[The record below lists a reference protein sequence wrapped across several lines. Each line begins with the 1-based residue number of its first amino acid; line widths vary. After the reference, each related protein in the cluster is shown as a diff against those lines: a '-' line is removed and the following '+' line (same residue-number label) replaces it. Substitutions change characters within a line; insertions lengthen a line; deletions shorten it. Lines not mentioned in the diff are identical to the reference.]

1 MPSEMDPQ
9 ADILKIIA
17 NIDRVIHS
25 PARLMI
31 LTYLYVVESGDLVYL
46 MRQTGLTWGNLASHV
61 SKLEEAGY
69 IKIEK
74 EFVNRKPRTWLEL
87 TKAGRTAFQNYRK
100 QLTEALGALPD

>member
-1 MPSEMDPQ
+1 MSSEKDYE
-9 ADILKIIA
+9 DDVLNIIS

-74 EFVNRKPRTWLEL
+74 EFVDRKPRTWLEL
-87 TKAGRTAFQNYRK
+87 TAQGRTAFQNYRK
-100 QLTEALGALPD
+100 QLTEALNGLPD

>member
-1 MPSEMDPQ
+1 MSPKKSRED
-9 ADILKIIA
+9 DVLNIIA

-74 EFVNRKPRTWLEL
+74 EFVDRKPRTWLQL
-87 TKAGRTAFQNYRK
+87 TETGRNAFQNYRK
-100 QLTEALGALPD
+100 QLTAALNGLPE